1 MKRKVDKLIA
11 EDGTLNVVNDG
22 IEKILIYILLL
33 FSMTSLLKVY
43 IGPLNIIFTATFLIL
58 FFIYYLRHKMKI
70 RLFFLIIYIFA
81 TFLQN
86 IYINGF
92 NYYNINMLFYFP
104 FLILY
109 FCFFIKN
116 GSDIYAFMRT
126 HKIYVNTI
134 LLIWNAIIFVSFF
147 IPSCY
152 AYEGETKGFVSFA
165 GTTFLL
171 SQIAI
176 FIFALLTFQYCV
188 YRKKIYMF
196 ALIIPSLCILMG
208 NSRTYIAVLM
218 CAWLIFL
225 YIFLKKQ
232 KSFIPIMIIC
242 GILFVL
248 IVFVSPIKAKFLVA
262 SDRVEN
268 LNMDPLAAFT
278 SGRSVFWEYDM
289 NKIFSNDLSHIIFGN
304 GINYLFALNEAKFYN
319 PLWAHNDFIQI
330 LSDYGIFGL
339 FIYLYMFKYL
349 ISSLINF
356 RQLKAPKVLLG
367 IVLTMWIFNAFFN
380 MFYTYF
386 CATLSFPFYLLI
398 LKCDEELRNLN
409 KNRTEKEEFDSN
421 LFYNKLK

>member
-33 FSMTSLLKVY
+33 FPMTSLLKVY
-43 IGPLNIIFTATFLIL
+43 IGPLNIIFTVAFLAL
-58 FFIYYLRHKMKI
+58 LFIYYIRHKMKTKQ
-70 RLFFLIIYIFA
+70 FFLIMYIGF
-81 TFLQN
+81 TLLQN
-86 IYINGF
+86 IYIWGF
-92 NYYNINMLFYFP
+92 NYYENNMLFYFP

-116 GSDIYAFMRT
+116 SSDIYAFMRT
-126 HKIYVNTI
+126 HKRYVNTM
-134 LLIWNAIIFVSFF
+134 LLIWSVIVLISFF

-152 AYEGETKGFVSFA
+152 AYEGDTKGFVSFT

-171 SQIAI
+171 SPIAI

-188 YRKKIYMF
+188 CRKKIYMF

-208 NSRTYIAVLM
+208 NSRTYIAILM
-218 CAWLIFL
+218 CAWLIFI

-232 KSFIPIMIIC
+232 RFFIPIMIIC

-262 SDRVEN
+262 SDRVED

-289 NKIFSNDLSHIIFGN
+289 NKIFSNDPIHIIFGN
-304 GINYLFALNEAKFYN
+304 GVNYIFYLNKAKFQN

-409 KNRTEKEEFDSN
+409 KNRTEKEDFDSN
-421 LFYNKLK
+421 LLYNKLK